1 MRALSKRVVTRLSSA
16 ELIESADDLAELLA
30 DVVEG
35 GSSLGFLAPLDREAA
50 ADWWR
55 GLAPAVAGGRLAVW
69 AARDDAGQ
77 RVSGTIS
84 VGFVDKPNGRH
95 RAEILKLMVHSRAR
109 GRGLARTLLATAEHA
124 AADAGVTLLV
134 LDTETGSPAE
144 SLYRS
149 GGWTAAGV
157 IPDYAADPAGALHPT
172 TLFFKKMSGSGAPQ
186 PDERDQLDEPDRP
199 VQPPD
204 PAPQYRSAA
213 RYA

>member
-1 MRALSKRVVTRLSSA
+1 MRGGRGRRPDAPVRLDPEQLSS
-16 ELIESADDLAELLA
+16 SAADLGSLLA
-30 DVVEG
+30 DVVDG
-35 GSSLGFLAPLDREAA
+35 GSSLGFLAPLDRAAA

-55 GLAPAVAGGRLAVW
+55 GLTPAVADGRLAVW
-69 AARDDAGQ
+69 AVRDGE
-77 RVSGTIS
+77 RVTGTVS

-95 RAEILKLMVHSRAR
+95 RAEILKLMVHRSAR
-109 GRGLARTLLATAEHA
+109 GQGLARTLLATAEQA

-149 GGWTAAGV
+149 GGWTAAGT

-172 TLFFKKMSGSGAPQ
+172 TLFFKKVGGSGAPR
-186 PDERDQLDEPDRP
+186 PDG
-199 VQPPD
+199 
-204 PAPQYRSAA
+204 PAPQYRRAA

>member
-1 MRALSKRVVTRLSSA
+1 MRAGRAAGTLTRLSA
-16 ELIESADDLAELLA
+16 DQLTRSADDLGALLA
-30 DVVEG
+30 DVVDG
-35 GSSLGFLAPLDREAA
+35 GSSLGFLAPLDRAAA

-55 GLAPAVAGGRLAVW
+55 GLAPAVADGRLAVW
-69 AARDDAGQ
+69 AARDAE
-77 RVSGTIS
+77 RVTGTVS

-95 RAEILKLMVHSRAR
+95 RAEILKLMVHGTAR
-109 GRGLARTLLATAEHA
+109 GQGLARALLTAAEQA

-172 TLFFKKMSGSGAPQ
+172 TLFFKKVAGSGAPQ
-186 PDERDQLDEPDRP
+186 PD
-199 VQPPD
+199 
-204 PAPQYRSAA
+204 PARQYRSAA